1 MDTSGITTSATID
14 EFHGSL
20 DDAISRV
27 GSGHERVLVTKNGE
41 AVAVL
46 IGPEDFDLL
55 ERLEL
60 QRDSAEYRAARA
72 ADDGG
77 EQSASTRCA
86 PAWRNHRRGTCR
98 PPSKALLASVCARPD
113 RRANYRPDCRPKRR
127 IATSPARR
135 LKRFRPSILPC
146 RVCRTSR

>member
-77 EQSASTRCA
+77 EHISLDEMRAGMAKPQAWDVSAAIEGIAGVGLRPTRSTR
-86 PAWRNHRRGTCR
+86 GLST
-98 PPSKALLASVCARPD
+98 
-113 RRANYRPDCRPKRR
+113 
-127 IATSPARR
+127 
-135 LKRFRPSILPC
+135 
-146 RVCRTSR
+146 